1 MSRKDRHGTTP
12 SGTGGSAAASSGAV
26 PSGASSGVLARAE
39 NIRCVYGGGEQDFT
53 AVDGV
58 SIELGEGEILGLAG
72 ESGCGKTTLGNAL
85 AMIATPPLYVL
96 SGTLEIDGE
105 TIDLS
110 TLSTADA
117 KRHRPYRGRT
127 VSMLPQGAM
136 NSISPTLRIRNLV
149 HDVMRAH
156 DPRISKDEALDL
168 ARDRLKM
175 LEMPVRVLDSYAH
188 QLSGGMKQRMITVI
202 STLQN
207 PRLLIADEPTSALD
221 VSSQR
226 MLVEMLLAM
235 VEQRIMSGVVFV
247 THDLPVLSQVS
258 DKLAIMNAGSIV
270 ESGPTRQL
278 VENPQHDY
286 TRTLLSSVL
295 DPSHETRQRGIA
307 RRSVASASLTEPAF
321 LTAPA
326 SLTEPTTSASTT
338 AAAAAPET
346 SASTTNPEEV
356 GRA

>member
-1 MSRKDRHGTTP
+1 MNAEITKRAG
-12 SGTGGSAAASSGAV
+12 AA
-26 PSGASSGVLARAE
+26 PRILARAE

-105 TIDLS
+105 TIDLT
-110 TLSTADA
+110 TLRPSDLT
-117 KRHRPYRGRT
+117 RHRPYRGRT

-136 NSISPTLRIRNLV
+136 NSISPTLRISSLV
-149 HDVMRAH
+149 KDVMRAH
-156 DPRISKDEALDL
+156 DPRITKDEALDL

-175 LEMPVRVLDSYAH
+175 LDMPVRVLDSYAH

-226 MLVEMLLAM
+226 MLVEMLLEM
-235 VEQRIMSGVVFV
+235 VEQGIMSGVVFV

-258 DKLAIMNAGSIV
+258 DKLAIMNAGRIV
-270 ESGPTRQL
+270 ESGPTREL
-278 VENPQHDY
+278 VENAQHPY

-295 DPSHETRQRGIA
+295 DPSHETRRRGMA
-307 RRSVASASLTEPAF
+307 RRS
-321 LTAPA
+321 TAP
-326 SLTEPTTSASTT
+326 TTT
-338 AAAAAPET
+338 
-346 SASTTNPEEV
+346 PEEV
-356 GRA
+356 VNS

>member
-1 MSRKDRHGTTP
+1 MTDERMSTGDAP
-12 SGTGGSAAASSGAV
+12 SRADDGPARGST
-26 PSGASSGVLARAE
+26 LARAR
-39 NIRCVYGGGEQDFT
+39 NIRCVYGGGEEDFT

-58 SIELGEGEILGLAG
+58 SLQLGDGEILGLAG

-85 AMIATPPLYVL
+85 SMIATPPLYVL

-105 TIDLS
+105 EIDLS
-110 TLSTADA
+110 TLHASDLT
-117 KRHRPYRGRT
+117 RHRPYRGRT
-127 VSMLPQGAM
+127 VAMLPQGAM
-136 NSISPTLRIRNLV
+136 NSISPTLRISSLV
-149 HDVMRAH
+149 KDVMRAH
-156 DPRISKDEALDL
+156 DPKVTKDEALDV
-168 ARDRLKM
+168 ARERLTM

-235 VEQRIMSGVVFV
+235 VEQGIMSGVIFV

-258 DKLAIMNAGSIV
+258 DRLAIMNAGRLV
-270 ESGPTRQL
+270 ETGPTRRL
-278 VENPQHDY
+278 VEDPQHEY

-295 DPSHETRQRGIA
+295 DPSHETRRRGVA
-307 RRSVASASLTEPAF
+307 RRTGHAAAGADPRDPADPSG
-321 LTAPA
+321 TADPSGPA
-326 SLTEPTTSASTT
+326 GPATTATTTST
-338 AAAAAPET
+338 
-346 SASTTNPEEV
+346 EEV
-356 GRA
+356 GTP

>member
-1 MSRKDRHGTTP
+1 MSTPHGTP
-12 SGTGGSAAASSGAV
+12 PAPAEGGL
-26 PSGASSGVLARAE
+26 LARAT
-39 NIRCVYGGGEQDFT
+39 NIRCVYGGGEKDFT

-58 SIELGEGEILGLAG
+58 SLELRDGEILGLAG
-72 ESGCGKTTLGNAL
+72 ESGSGKTTLGNAL
-85 AMIATPPLYVL
+85 AMIATPPLYIL

-105 TIDLS
+105 SIDLS
-110 TLSTADA
+110 TLSVADLA
-117 KRHRPYRGRT
+117 RHRPYRGRT

-149 HDVMRAH
+149 VDVMRAH
-156 DPRISKDEALDL
+156 DRRFSPDEALDL

-258 DKLAIMNAGSIV
+258 DQLAIMNAGRIV
-270 ESGPTRQL
+270 ETGPTRQL
-278 VENPQHDY
+278 VEEPQHDY

-295 DPSHETRQRGIA
+295 DPSEETRRRGRA
-307 RRSVASASLTEPAF
+307 RRRAEG
-321 LTAPA
+321 TAGRETPGHDPSGRGTTGQDA
-326 SLTEPTTSASTT
+326 PTRD
-338 AAAAAPET
+338 
-346 SASTTNPEEV
+346 EEV
-356 GRA
+356 GTR

>member
-1 MSRKDRHGTTP
+1 MSHATTPPAPASAGTKDR
-12 SGTGGSAAASSGAV
+12 SGL
-26 PSGASSGVLARAE
+26 LARVTDV
-39 NIRCVYGGGEQDFT
+39 RSVYGGGEQDFT

-58 SIELGEGEILGLAG
+58 SLELGEGEILGLAG
-72 ESGCGKTTLGNAL
+72 ESGCGKTTLGNTL
-85 AMIATPPLYVL
+85 AMIAAPPLYVL
-96 SGTLEIDGE
+96 SGTLEIDDE
-105 TIDLS
+105 VIDLS
-110 TLSTADA
+110 TLSPADV
-117 KRHRPYRGRT
+117 KRHRPYRGST

-136 NSISPTLRIRNLV
+136 NAISPTVRIRSLV

-156 DPRISKDEALDL
+156 RTGVSKDEALDR

-188 QLSGGMKQRMITVI
+188 QLSGGMKQRVITVI
-202 STLQN
+202 STLLD

-270 ESGPTRQL
+270 EMGPTRQL
-278 VENPQHDY
+278 VEDPQHPY
-286 TRTLLSSVL
+286 TKKLLSSVL
-295 DPSHETRQRGIA
+295 DPTAETRERGRDRA
-307 RRSVASASLTEPAF
+307 QGG
-321 LTAPA
+321 APA
-326 SLTEPTTSASTT
+326 PAPSTEEA
-338 AAAAAPET
+338 
-346 SASTTNPEEV
+346 
-356 GRA
+356 R

>member
-1 MSRKDRHGTTP
+1 MSTEGMQP
-12 SGTGGSAAASSGAV
+12 STSAPGI
-26 PSGASSGVLARAE
+26 LARARD
-39 NIRCVYGGGEQDFT
+39 IRCVYGGGEEDFT

-58 SIELGEGEILGLAG
+58 SIELGEGQILGLAG
-72 ESGCGKTTLGNAL
+72 ESGSGKTTLGNAL

-96 SGTLEIDGE
+96 SGSLEIDGE

-110 TLSTADA
+110 TLSRADLT
-117 KRHRPYRGRT
+117 RHQPYRGRT

-136 NSISPTLRIRNLV
+136 NSISPTLRISNLV
-149 HDVMRAH
+149 RDVMRAH
-156 DPRISKDEALDL
+156 DPKITKDESLDL

-235 VEQRIMSGVVFV
+235 VEQRIMSGIVFV

-258 DKLAIMNAGSIV
+258 DKLAIMNAGTIV

-278 VENPQHDY
+278 VENAQHPY

-295 DPSHETRQRGIA
+295 DPSRETRRRGLA
-307 RRSVASASLTEPAF
+307 RRSAAQAGTTTAESSA
-321 LTAPA
+321 
-326 SLTEPTTSASTT
+326 PTT
-338 AAAAAPET
+338 
-346 SASTTNPEEV
+346 EEV
-356 GRA
+356 GKP

>member
-1 MSRKDRHGTTP
+1 MSMTNTP
-12 SGTGGSAAASSGAV
+12 SGTTSS
-26 PSGASSGVLARAE
+26 PSRSGILARAE
-39 NIRCVYGGGEQDFT
+39 NIRCVYGGGEEDFT

-72 ESGCGKTTLGNAL
+72 ESGCGKTTLGIAL

-110 TLSTADA
+110 TLQPSDL

-136 NSISPTLRIRNLV
+136 NSISPTLRISSLV
-149 HDVMRAH
+149 RDVMRAH
-156 DPRISKDEALDL
+156 DPKITKDEALDL
-168 ARDRLKM
+168 ARERLKM
-175 LEMPVRVLDSYAH
+175 LDMPVRVLDSYAH

-226 MLVEMLLAM
+226 MLVEMLLEM
-235 VEQRIMSGVVFV
+235 VQ
-247 THDLPVLSQVS
+247 Q
-258 DKLAIMNAGSIV
+258 
-270 ESGPTRQL
+270 ESCRGW
-278 VENPQHDY
+278 
-286 TRTLLSSVL
+286 SS
-295 DPSHETRQRGIA
+295 
-307 RRSVASASLTEPAF
+307 
-321 LTAPA
+321 
-326 SLTEPTTSASTT
+326 
-338 AAAAAPET
+338 
-346 SASTTNPEEV
+346 
-356 GRA
+356 

>member
-1 MSRKDRHGTTP
+1 MSTERPQHAP
-12 SGTGGSAAASSGAV
+12 SST
-26 PSGASSGVLARAE
+26 GVLARAQ
-39 NIRCVYGGGEQDFT
+39 NIRCVYGGGEEDFT

-58 SIELGEGEILGLAG
+58 SIALGEGEVLGLAG

-85 AMIATPPLYVL
+85 AMIAAPPLYVL
-96 SGTLEIDGE
+96 SGTLEIDDG

-110 TLSTADA
+110 TLSHDDV

-136 NSISPTLRIRNLV
+136 NSISPTLRISSLIK
-149 HDVMRAH
+149 DVMRAH
-156 DPRISKDEALDL
+156 DPRITKDEALDL
-168 ARDRLKM
+168 ARERLKM

-221 VSSQR
+221 VSSQC
-226 MLVEMLLAM
+226 MLVEMLLEM

-258 DKLAIMNAGSIV
+258 DRLAIMHAGRIV

-278 VENPQHDY
+278 VEDAQHPY
-286 TRTLLSSVL
+286 TRKLLGSVL
-295 DPSHETRQRGIA
+295 DPSQETRARGIA
-307 RRSVASASLTEPAF
+307 RRS
-321 LTAPA
+321 APV
-326 SLTEPTTSASTT
+326 T
-338 AAAAAPET
+338 
-346 SASTTNPEEV
+346 PEEV
-356 GRA
+356 GER

>member
-1 MSRKDRHGTTP
+1 MSMTNTP
-12 SGTGGSAAASSGAV
+12 SGTTSS
-26 PSGASSGVLARAE
+26 PSRSGILARAE
-39 NIRCVYGGGEQDFT
+39 NIRCVYGGGEEDFT

-110 TLSTADA
+110 TLQPSDLT
-117 KRHRPYRGRT
+117 RHRPYRGRT

-136 NSISPTLRIRNLV
+136 NSISPTLRISSLV
-149 HDVMRAH
+149 RDVMRAH
-156 DPRISKDEALDL
+156 DPKITKDEALDL
-168 ARDRLKM
+168 ARERLKM
-175 LEMPVRVLDSYAH
+175 LDMPVRVLDSYAH

-226 MLVEMLLAM
+226 MLVEMLLEM
-235 VEQRIMSGVVFV
+235 VQQGIMSGVVFV

-278 VENPQHDY
+278 VENAQHPY
-286 TRTLLSSVL
+286 TRKLLSSVL
-295 DPSHETRQRGIA
+295 DPSQETRRRGVA
-307 RRSVASASLTEPAF
+307 RRS
-321 LTAPA
+321 
-326 SLTEPTTSASTT
+326 TTT
-338 AAAAAPET
+338 
-346 SASTTNPEEV
+346 EEV
-356 GRA
+356 GTP

>member
-1 MSRKDRHGTTP
+1 MSTTNTP
-12 SGTGGSAAASSGAV
+12 SGTASS
-26 PSGASSGVLARAE
+26 PSRSGILARAE
-39 NIRCVYGGGEQDFT
+39 NIRCVYGGGEEDFT

-110 TLSTADA
+110 TLQPSDL

-136 NSISPTLRIRNLV
+136 NSISPTLRISSLV
-149 HDVMRAH
+149 RDVMRAH
-156 DPRISKDEALDL
+156 DPKITKDEALDL
-168 ARDRLKM
+168 ARERLKM
-175 LEMPVRVLDSYAH
+175 LDMPVRVLDSYAH

-226 MLVEMLLAM
+226 MLVEMLLEM
-235 VEQRIMSGVVFV
+235 VQQGIMSGV
-247 THDLPVLSQVS
+247 
-258 DKLAIMNAGSIV
+258 
-270 ESGPTRQL
+270 
-278 VENPQHDY
+278 
-286 TRTLLSSVL
+286 
-295 DPSHETRQRGIA
+295 
-307 RRSVASASLTEPAF
+307 
-321 LTAPA
+321 
-326 SLTEPTTSASTT
+326 
-338 AAAAAPET
+338 
-346 SASTTNPEEV
+346 
-356 GRA
+356 

>member
-1 MSRKDRHGTTP
+1 MSTNDTNDTTGATGTT
-12 SGTGGSAAASSGAV
+12 GTASS
-26 PSGASSGVLARAE
+26 PSRSGILARAE
-39 NIRCVYGGGEQDFT
+39 NIRCVYGGGEEDFT

-110 TLSTADA
+110 TLQPSDLT
-117 KRHRPYRGRT
+117 RHRPYRGRT

-136 NSISPTLRIRNLV
+136 NSISPTLRISSLV
-149 HDVMRAH
+149 RDVMRAH
-156 DPRISKDEALDL
+156 DPKITKDEALDL
-168 ARDRLKM
+168 AQDRLKM
-175 LEMPVRVLDSYAH
+175 LDMPVRVLDSYAH

-226 MLVEMLLAM
+226 MLVEMLLEM
-235 VEQRIMSGVVFV
+235 VQQGIMSGVVFV

-278 VENPQHDY
+278 VENAQHPY
-286 TRTLLSSVL
+286 TRKLLSSVL
-295 DPSHETRQRGIA
+295 DPSQETRRRGVA
-307 RRSVASASLTEPAF
+307 RRS
-321 LTAPA
+321 
-326 SLTEPTTSASTT
+326 TTT
-338 AAAAAPET
+338 
-346 SASTTNPEEV
+346 EEV
-356 GRA
+356 GTP

>member
-1 MSRKDRHGTTP
+1 MSALHGTP
-12 SGTGGSAAASSGAV
+12 IAPDETGL
-26 PSGASSGVLARAE
+26 LARASG
-39 NIRCVYGGGEQDFT
+39 IRCVYGGGEKDFT
-53 AVDGV
+53 AVDDV
-58 SIELGEGEILGLAG
+58 SVELREGEILGLAG

-105 TIDLS
+105 QIDLS
-110 TLSTADA
+110 TLSMADV

-127 VSMLPQGAM
+127 VAMLPQGAM
-136 NSISPTLRIRNLV
+136 NSISPTLRIRSLV
-149 HDVMRAH
+149 RDVMRAH
-156 DPRISKDEALDL
+156 DPRVSTDEALDL
-168 ARDRLKM
+168 ARERLTM
-175 LEMPVRVLDSYAH
+175 LDMPVRVLDSYAH

-226 MLVEMLLAM
+226 MLVEMLLEM

-247 THDLPVLSQVS
+247 THDLPVLSQIS
-258 DKLAIMNAGSIV
+258 DRLAIMNSGQIV

-278 VENPQHDY
+278 VEDAQHDY

-295 DPSHETRQRGIA
+295 DPSRETRERGRT
-307 RRSVASASLTEPAF
+307 RRGGGAHP
-321 LTAPA
+321 
-326 SLTEPTTSASTT
+326 
-338 AAAAAPET
+338 APE
-346 SASTTNPEEV
+346 SAPEQAARPDEKEV
-356 GRA
+356 GTR

>member
-1 MSRKDRHGTTP
+1 MSTDGTQRF
-12 SGTGGSAAASSGAV
+12 GAR
-26 PSGASSGVLARAE
+26 PGILARAE
-39 NIRCVYGGGEQDFT
+39 NIRCVYGGGEEDFT

-58 SIELGEGEILGLAG
+58 SIELGDGEILGLAG

-96 SGTLEIDGE
+96 SGSLEIDDE
-105 TIDLS
+105 TIDLT
-110 TLSTADA
+110 TLRPSDLA
-117 KRHRPYRGRT
+117 RHRPYRGRT

-136 NSISPTLRIRNLV
+136 NSISPTLRISSLV
-149 HDVMRAH
+149 KDVMRAH
-156 DPRISKDEALDL
+156 DPSITKDEALDL

-175 LEMPVRVLDSYAH
+175 LDMPVRVLDSYAH

-226 MLVEMLLAM
+226 MLVEMLLEM

-247 THDLPVLSQVS
+247 THDLPVLSQVA
-258 DKLAIMNAGSIV
+258 DKLAIMYEGRIV

-278 VENPQHDY
+278 VENAQHPY

-295 DPSHETRQRGIA
+295 DPSHETRQRGMA
-307 RRSVASASLTEPAF
+307 RRSA
-321 LTAPA
+321 APA
-326 SLTEPTTSASTT
+326 TT
-338 AAAAAPET
+338 PEKVV
-346 SASTTNPEEV
+346 NP
-356 GRA
+356 

>member
-1 MSRKDRHGTTP
+1 MSHDD
-12 SGTGGSAAASSGAV
+12 AAPARAER
-26 PSGASSGVLARAE
+26 AILARAHD
-39 NIRCVYGGGEQDFT
+39 IRCVYGGGEKDFT

-58 SIELGEGEILGLAG
+58 SLELGEGEILGLAG

-96 SGTLEIDGE
+96 SGALEIDGE
-105 TIDLS
+105 SIDLS
-110 TLSTADA
+110 TLSVADL

-136 NSISPTLRIRNLV
+136 NSISPTLRIRSLV

-156 DPRISKDEALDL
+156 DPRVSRDEALDL

-258 DKLAIMNAGSIV
+258 DRLAIMSGGRIV
-270 ESGPTRQL
+270 ETGPTRRL
-278 VENPQHDY
+278 VEQPEHDY

-295 DPSHETRQRGIA
+295 DPSRETWERG
-307 RRSVASASLTEPAF
+307 RRRAGLDAGTAGPA
-321 LTAPA
+321 APA
-326 SLTEPTTSASTT
+326 AP
-338 AAAAAPET
+338 APEK
-346 SASTTNPEEV
+346 EV
-356 GRA
+356 GAR

>member
-1 MSRKDRHGTTP
+1 MSTEGMKP
-12 SGTGGSAAASSGAV
+12 STSAPGI
-26 PSGASSGVLARAE
+26 LARARD
-39 NIRCVYGGGEQDFT
+39 IRCVYGGGEEDFT

-58 SIELGEGEILGLAG
+58 SIELGEGQILGLAG

-96 SGTLEIDGE
+96 SGSLEIDGE

-110 TLSTADA
+110 TLSTADL
-117 KRHRPYRGRT
+117 KRHQPYRGRT

-136 NSISPTLRIRNLV
+136 NSISPTLRISSLV
-149 HDVMRAH
+149 RDVMRAH
-156 DPRISKDEALDL
+156 DPKITKDESLDL

-235 VEQRIMSGVVFV
+235 VEQRIMSGIVFV

-278 VENPQHDY
+278 VENAQHPY

-295 DPSHETRQRGIA
+295 DPSQETRRRGLA
-307 RRSVASASLTEPAF
+307 RRSAAQA
-321 LTAPA
+321 
-326 SLTEPTTSASTT
+326 TTTT
-338 AAAAAPET
+338 AEE
-346 SASTTNPEEV
+346 SATTTEEV
-356 GRA
+356 GKP

>member
-1 MSRKDRHGTTP
+1 MNAETTKRF
-12 SGTGGSAAASSGAV
+12 GAA
-26 PSGASSGVLARAE
+26 PRILARAE
-39 NIRCVYGGGEQDFT
+39 NVRCVYGGGEQDFT

-110 TLSTADA
+110 TLRSSDLT
-117 KRHRPYRGRT
+117 RHRPYRGRT

-136 NSISPTLRIRNLV
+136 NSISPTLRISSLV
-149 HDVMRAH
+149 KDVMRAH
-156 DPRISKDEALDL
+156 DPRITKDEALDL
-168 ARDRLKM
+168 ARERLEM
-175 LEMPVRVLDSYAH
+175 LDMPVRVLDSYAH

-226 MLVEMLLAM
+226 MLVEMLLEM
-235 VEQRIMSGVVFV
+235 VGQGIMSGVVFV

-258 DKLAIMNAGSIV
+258 DKLAIMNAGRIV

-278 VENPQHDY
+278 VEDAQHPY
-286 TRTLLSSVL
+286 TRTLLASVL
-295 DPSHETRQRGIA
+295 DPSHETRRRGIA
-307 RRSVASASLTEPAF
+307 RRSAA
-321 LTAPA
+321 
-326 SLTEPTTSASTT
+326 PTTT
-338 AAAAAPET
+338 A
-346 SASTTNPEEV
+346 EEV
-356 GRA
+356 ANS

>member
-1 MSRKDRHGTTP
+1 MSAEKQASAGSTP
-12 SGTGGSAAASSGAV
+12 GL
-26 PSGASSGVLARAE
+26 LARAE
-39 NIRCVYGGGEQDFT
+39 DVRCVYGGGEQDFT

-58 SIELGEGEILGLAG
+58 TVELAEGEILGLAG

-105 TIDLS
+105 RIDLS
-110 TLSTADA
+110 TLTPADV
-117 KRHRPYRGRT
+117 KRHRPHRGRT

-136 NSISPTLRIRNLV
+136 NSISPTLRISSLV
-149 HDVMRAH
+149 RDVMRAH
-156 DPRISKDEALDL
+156 DSSISKDEALDL

-188 QLSGGMKQRMITVI
+188 QLSGGMKQRLITVI

-235 VEQRIMSGVVFV
+235 VEQRMMSGVVFV

-258 DKLAIMNAGSIV
+258 DKLAIMNAGRIV
-270 ESGPTRQL
+270 ETGPTRQL
-278 VENPQHDY
+278 VEDPQHDY

-307 RRSVASASLTEPAF
+307 RRS
-321 LTAPA
+321 
-326 SLTEPTTSASTT
+326 
-338 AAAAAPET
+338 AAAAPAA
-346 SASTTNPEEV
+346 SATTVKEV
-356 GRA
+356 GGA